1 MLGEA
6 WFPFFDVT
14 KTLDEMDRLFGAV
27 RQPLGLRSVPRGTFP
42 AVNVYE
48 QGDTAVLTAEV
59 PGLDP
64 KDLDLTVLGDSVTL
78 RGERKSEAGEGERYY
93 RRERPAGAFERTLT
107 LPAPINPDSVQA
119 EYRNGILRVR
129 MEKAEQAKVKK
140 VAIKS

>member
-1 MLGEA
+1 MLFET
-6 WFPFFDVT
+6 WSPFFDVQ

-27 RQPLGLRSVPRGTFP
+27 GQPLGLRSVPRGTFP

-48 QGDTAVLTAEV
+48 QGDAAVLTAEV
-59 PGLDP
+59 PGLDA
-64 KDLDLTVLGDSVTL
+64 KDLELTVLGDSVTL
-78 RGERKSEAGEGERYY
+78 RGERKEEAGEGERYY
-93 RRERPAGAFERTLT
+93 RRERPTGAFERTLT
-107 LPAPINPDSVQA
+107 LPAPINPDSVEA

>member
-1 MLGEA
+1 MLGET

-14 KTLDEMDRLFGAV
+14 KTLDEMERLFGAV

-48 QGDTAVLTAEV
+48 QGDAAVLTAEV

-64 KDLDLTVLGDSVTL
+64 KDLELTVLDDCVTL
-78 RGERKSEAGEGERYY
+78 RGQRKDEAGEGERYY
-93 RRERPAGAFERTLT
+93 RRERPTGPFERTLT

-129 MEKAEQAKVKK
+129 MEKAEEAKVRK